1 MSKVSKKYGALEV
14 GGLSHLNKVN
24 VTKAT
29 VGQLTNIS
37 TGVSIDAS
45 AGIISTVS
53 TTLTTNG
60 TALFSVSNT
69 HVEPESVV
77 LANIVNYSGNQGAP
91 TVRVQN
97 ITQGSFSVSLRNG
110 SWTDALNGVVKVG
123 YFVL

>member
-14 GGLSHLNKVN
+14 GGLSQLNKVN

-37 TGVSIDAS
+37 TAVSIDAS

-123 YFVL
+123 YLVL

>member
-1 MSKVSKKYGALEV
+1 MSKVFKKYGALEV
-14 GGLSHLNKVN
+14 SGLSELNKVN

-37 TGVSIDAS
+37 TAVSINAS

-60 TALFSVSNT
+60 TALFAVSNS

-91 TVRVQN
+91 SVRVQS

-123 YFVL
+123 YLVL